1 VYDYHP
7 IAMVKTK
14 AAARRAKRVRRV
26 SAPFLLAAR
35 LLDIRATHRAMLE
48 RFAKRG
54 AIAIMFTDIVDFTK
68 ATEVGGDKAA
78 TKLLDEHDAVVE
90 TYVRRGNGR
99 IIKSLGDG
107 SMAVFSDPADAVRA
121 AIGILESVR
130 DLPPVRGWRLR
141 VRIGIDVGKP
151 SKRGDDYIGH
161 TVNLAARLTRR
172 ARPGEALVTDAVHAA
187 LKTIDGDARWE
198 KLGEVPLKG
207 MVNPPTT
214 WRLRLGRARRKPKAS
229 ASRKKSAR
237 TR

>member
-1 VYDYHP
+1 
-7 IAMVKTK
+7 MVVKRSAK
-14 AAARRAKRVRRV
+14 RKRAARARRV

-68 ATEVGGDKAA
+68 ATEAGGDRAA
-78 TKLLDEHDAVVE
+78 TKLLDAHDAIVE
-90 TYVRRGNGR
+90 THVRREKGR

-107 SMAVFSDPADAVRA
+107 SMAVFNDPAASVRA

-130 DLPPVRGWRLR
+130 GLPAVSGWKLQ

-151 SKRGDDYIGH
+151 SRRGDDYIGH
-161 TVNLAARLTRR
+161 SVNLAARLTRR
-172 ARPGEALVTDAVHAA
+172 ARPGEALVTEAVQTS
-187 LKTIDGDARWE
+187 LKKLDGEARWE
-198 KLGEVPLKG
+198 KLGQVALKG
-207 MVNPPTT
+207 LANQPKA

-229 ASRKKSAR
+229 ASRRSPAR
-237 TR
+237 SG

>member
-1 VYDYHP
+1 
-7 IAMVKTK
+7 MVKPKTAAKRAK
-14 AAARRAKRVRRV
+14 AARRV

-68 ATEVGGDKAA
+68 ATEEGGDKTA
-78 TKLLDEHDAVVE
+78 TKLLDAHDAVVE
-90 TYVRRGNGR
+90 THVRRAKGR

-121 AIGILESVR
+121 AVGILGSVH
-130 DLPPVRGWRLR
+130 DLPAIRGWNLR

-172 ARPGEALVTDAVHAA
+172 ARPGEALVTEAVHVS
-187 LKTIDGDARWE
+187 LKEIDGEAHWE
-198 KLGEVPLKG
+198 ELGEVALKG
-207 MVNPPTT
+207 LSSPPQT

-229 ASRKKSAR
+229 ASRRKPAR
-237 TR
+237 SR

>member
-1 VYDYHP
+1 
-7 IAMVKTK
+7 MVKTTAK
-14 AAARRAKRVRRV
+14 VKRAARARRV

-68 ATEVGGDKAA
+68 ATEAGGDKAA
-78 TKLLDEHDAVVE
+78 TKLLDAHDAIVE
-90 TYVRRGNGR
+90 TFVRRLKGR

-107 SMAVFSDPADAVRA
+107 SMAVFNDPAEAVRA
-121 AIGILESVR
+121 AHGILEAVR
-130 DLPPVRGWRLR
+130 DLPPVRGWKLR

-172 ARPGEALVTDAVHAA
+172 ARPGEALVTEAVQAS
-187 LKTIDGDARWE
+187 LKKLDGEARWE
-198 KLGEVPLKG
+198 KLGQVALKG
-207 MVNPPTT
+207 MSNPPKA
-214 WRLRLGRARRKPKAS
+214 WRLRLGRARRRPKAS
-229 ASRKKSAR
+229 ASRRKPAR
-237 TR
+237 SR